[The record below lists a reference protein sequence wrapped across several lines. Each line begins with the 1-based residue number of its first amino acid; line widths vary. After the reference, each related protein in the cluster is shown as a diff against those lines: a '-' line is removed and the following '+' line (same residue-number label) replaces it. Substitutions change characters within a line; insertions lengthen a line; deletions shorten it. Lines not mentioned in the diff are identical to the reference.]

1 MKKNLFLF
9 LIILFSTLH
18 AYSQTTYGIKAGFNF
33 SSLKGDGQSNFST
46 LIMPNF
52 GSFAKIKLNQNLVVQ
67 PEVMFSFEGA
77 KASGLEGLN
86 AKYNVNYL
94 NFPILLN
101 YNAGSGFNLLTGPQ
115 IGILLSSKAVLNST
129 LAVASIGGYQDQISS
144 NSISSQQYQTN
155 ATSSTQQT
163 VDLSGKIKSMNFSW
177 VLGASYNIEKTP
189 FSVDLRY
196 NLGLSNIDT
205 QAGSSNHI
213 NVFQLGVGYAFKK

>member
-1 MKKNLFLF
+1 MMLF
-9 LIILFSTLH
+9 TALH
-18 AYSQTTYGIKAGFNF
+18 AYSQTSFGIKAGLNF

-52 GSFAKIKLNQNLVVQ
+52 GSFAKIKFNQNLVVE
-67 PEVMFSFEGA
+67 PEVLFSFEGA

-94 NFPILLN
+94 NFPVLLN
-101 YNAGSGFNLLTGPQ
+101 YNVGSGFNILTGPQ
-115 IGILLSSKAVLNST
+115 IGILLSSKAVLTNT

-163 VDLSGKIKSMNFSW
+163 VDLSGKIKTMNFSW
-177 VLGASYNIEKTP
+177 VLGASYNIDKTP
-189 FSVDLRY
+189 FSIDLRY

-205 QAGSSNHI
+205 ESSSNNHL
-213 NVFQLGVGYAFKK
+213 NVFQLGVEYAFKR